1 VIRDIDFCYHRE
13 GRTTAMQF
21 PEVKGK
27 VVEFVQASAQTE
39 GAFVNIRFTDKTD
52 LGFTFNA
59 KMKLDYV
66 TLNDVSDGNYELIK
80 KYIKLPS

>member
-1 VIRDIDFCYHRE
+1 MRY
-13 GRTTAMQF
+13 

-27 VVEFVQASAQTE
+27 VVDFIEASAQTE

-59 KMKLDYV
+59 KMKLEHA
-66 TLNDVSDGNYELIK
+66 TLTDVRDGNFELIQEYVK
-80 KYIKLPS
+80 MPS

>member
-1 VIRDIDFCYHRE
+1 
-13 GRTTAMQF
+13 MQF
-21 PEVKGK
+21 REVKGK

-66 TLNDVSDGNYELIK
+66 TLNDVTDGNYELIK
-80 KYIKLPS
+80 EYIKMPS